1 MPHFHERP
9 LRRYTLPL
17 ALLLGA
23 GMGLLLPANPR
34 LENALN
40 RVHASALDP
49 RLLLVRIDDA
59 TLTDYGLLHQWPR
72 QLYVRAIDTLE
83 QAGAAVIGLD
93 VVLSPANDQNAAVQ
107 RTFSLPNLVL
117 ATAPGDIRSDL
128 YPDWKAVTGVSALN
142 NGGGAVRQFQ
152 TAYVTGNDAAASP
165 RLTPSFARQVAAHA
179 GYPVPLDTRPRLLR
193 YTPVEEMETQVVSF
207 RDLINGNVRYADL
220 QGCIVLI
227 GQDASGVA
235 GVSMPDI
242 DGRSVSG
249 LTLQARAVSS
259 LMAPPFRH
267 LPRWATVLL
276 CAALAG
282 LAVLLGGL
290 WAYALASLTLLT
302 SVILWNFN
310 VVFPGVTVSLAVIL
324 AASLLAFERWWQL
337 RTLRVRDQLT
347 GLGNRLAFTRAVEQR
362 WLARR
367 EQPFALALVD
377 LSGLRRVNDTLGRPA
392 GDALLREVASRLQ
405 RTKRRND
412 LVFRWGGDEF
422 ALLLDQVGES
432 ELQAVSHRLEQ
443 ALTPLS
449 AGQIPIWAN
458 VGVASSAGDR
468 RSPSELIE
476 AASRQ
481 RYRAKYQR
489 VQEG

>member
-1 MPHFHERP
+1 MLHFHERP

-23 GMGLLLPANPR
+23 GLGLLLPSNPR

-40 RVHASALDP
+40 RSHPSALDP

-83 QAGAAVIGLD
+83 QAGSAVIGLD
-93 VVLSPANDQNAAVQ
+93 VVLSPTSDQNAELQ

-117 ATAPGDIRSDL
+117 ATAPGDTRNDPYS
-128 YPDWKAVTGVSALN
+128 DWKAVTGVSALN

-152 TAYVTGNDAAASP
+152 TAYVTTTDPAASDQ
-165 RLTPSFARQVAAHA
+165 LTPSFARQVAAHA
-179 GYPVPLDTRPRLLR
+179 GHSVPLDTQPHLLR
-193 YTPVEEMETQVVSF
+193 YTPTEAMEVQTVSF
-207 RDLINGNVRYADL
+207 RDLLSGNVRYADL
-220 QGCIVLI
+220 QGRIVLI

-235 GVSMPDI
+235 GLQLPDI

-259 LMAPPFRH
+259 LMNPPFRF
-267 LPRWATVLL
+267 LPQWLTVLL

-290 WAYALASLTLLT
+290 WAYALAALTLLT
-302 SVILWNFN
+302 SVILWKFD
-310 VVFPGVTVSLAVIL
+310 VVFPGVTVSLAAIL

-347 GLGNRLAFTRAVEQR
+347 GLGNRLAFTRAVERR

-377 LSGLRRVNDTLGRPA
+377 LSGLRRVNDALGRPT

-432 ELQAVSHRLEQ
+432 DLQARSQAIEE
-443 ALTPLS
+443 ALTSLS
-449 AGQIPIWAN
+449 AGQIPVWAN
-458 VGVASSAGDR
+458 VGLASSAGELL
-468 RSPSELIE
+468 SANELIE